1 LFALLVLI
9 VIFWGNAA
17 VPAERE
23 ISLSDAIDLSL
34 AHSNRVKSAEHDSSV
49 SMYDYRAAKSLRWPT
64 LSLNAVSFYIDEL
77 QSIDI
82 PPLSIEIGSKENYQ
96 IDFKF
101 SLPLF
106 TGGKTSS
113 QIRAQREN
121 VLVRSHILQAER
133 LNNAYL
139 TRKAY
144 LDLMM
149 ADLTVRSA
157 EASLQRIEIIKED
170 AHNLHAGGMADSV
183 DLLDAELAF
192 QKAVQMLEEKETA
205 KTNAS
210 ARLAQLIGSSSDETF
225 LLSESVPLPSLPD
238 SESRVPAL
246 QRINRPELRAFDH
259 RIQAAEHL
267 VGSAN
272 AGHFPKVSGYAGY
285 SVGKPN
291 RDFYGKTWND
301 DFTVGMSLN
310 WEFNLGGQTI
320 RSAQAAKEMVFSTR
334 ADKKDLEESLLLQVE
349 VGLANLKFAY
359 RAFAISQEEYDISK
373 RKFRLAQEKQKAG
386 YMSVNRL
393 LELEAELT
401 ATEQLYHASKINYY
415 LRQTEYLYTLGSPGI
430 YGGL

>member
-1 LFALLVLI
+1 MLT
-9 VIFWGNAA
+9 VILWGSPAA
-17 VPAERE
+17 PAERE
-23 ISLSDAIDLSL
+23 ISLSEAIDLSL
-34 AHSNRVKSAEHDSSV
+34 THSSRVRSAEHDSSA
-49 SMYDYRAAKSLRWPT
+49 SMHDYRAAKSLRFPT
-64 LSLNAVSFYIDEL
+64 FSLKAASFYIDEL

-82 PPLSIEIGSKENYQ
+82 PPRSIEIGAKENYQ
-96 IDFKF
+96 LDLQL

-106 TGGKTSS
+106 TGGKISS
-113 QIRAQREN
+113 QIGARKEEA
-121 VLVRSHILQAER
+121 LVRGHILQAQR
-133 LNNAYL
+133 LSNAYL

-144 LDLMM
+144 LELMM
-149 ADLTVRSA
+149 ADLMVKSA
-157 EASLQRIEIIKED
+157 EASLQRIQIIKGD

-192 QKAVQMLEEKETA
+192 QKAAQMLEERETA
-205 KTNAS
+205 RRNAS
-210 ARLAQLIGSSSDETF
+210 AYLAQLIGFGSDEAF

-238 SESRVPAL
+238 SENQAPTL

-259 RIQAAEHL
+259 RIQAAEYL

-272 AGHFPKVSGYAGY
+272 ASHFPNVSGYAGY

-301 DFTVGMSLN
+301 NFTVGMSLN
-310 WEFNLGGQTI
+310 WEFDLGGQTI
-320 RSAQAAKEMVFSTR
+320 RSAQAAKEMVFSTQE
-334 ADKKDLEESLLLQVE
+334 DKKDLEESLLLQVK
-349 VGLANLKFAY
+349 VGLANLKCAY

-373 RKFRLAQEKQKAG
+373 RKFRLAKEKQKAG

-401 ATEQLYHASKINYY
+401 ATEQLYQASEINYY
-415 LRQTEYLYTLGSPGI
+415 IKQTEYLYTLGSPGI